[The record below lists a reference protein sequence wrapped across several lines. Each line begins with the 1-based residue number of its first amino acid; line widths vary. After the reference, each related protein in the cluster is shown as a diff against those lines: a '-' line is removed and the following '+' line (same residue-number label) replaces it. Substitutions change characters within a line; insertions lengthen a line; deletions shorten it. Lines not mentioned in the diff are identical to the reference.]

1 MASDEPGI
9 KENKMYKVATL
20 NKISPA
26 GLSLFTDRYEFT
38 DSTDEASAILVRS
51 ADLHDTPLPGCLLAI
66 ARAGAGVN
74 NIPIDKCAEQGV
86 VVFNT
91 PGANANA
98 VKEIVLAGMIMA
110 ARNIP
115 AAIEWE
121 ATLTEDVAKAVE
133 KGKGQFTGEEI
144 MGKTLGVVGLGY
156 IGVLVANAA
165 EALGMKVVGYDPYLS
180 LKAAHDLSPSVKLF
194 DKLPAMFPGCDYI
207 TLHMPSNKE
216 TNEMF
221 DYELLQTM
229 KSTCVLLNFSRDK
242 LVVSDD
248 IKRALAEKK
257 LRYYVTDFPTD
268 AMQGAE
274 GVMLIPHLGA
284 STAESEENCAI
295 MAVEEIM
302 DFIEYGN
309 ILNSVNF
316 PTIQAEKW
324 DKGPRIVVLH
334 KNIPSMLSTQTSSL
348 ASMGINISNMVNKS
362 KGDFSCTLLD
372 CDEDV
377 DEEAVMRAFSVDG
390 IISVRV
396 IPKRK

>member
-1 MASDEPGI
+1 MT
-9 KENKMYKVATL
+9 KYKIAAL
-20 NKISPA
+20 NKISPRGT
-26 GLSLFTDRYEFT
+26 GLLTDNYELT
-38 DSTDEASAILVRS
+38 DDVNGASAILVRS
-51 ADLHDTPLPGCLLAI
+51 ADMLEMDMPEGLIAI

-74 NIPIDKCAEQGV
+74 NIPVDKCAEQGI

-98 VKEIVLAGMIMA
+98 VKELVIAGMIMT

-121 ATLTEDVAKAVE
+121 KTLTEDVAKDVE
-133 KGKGQFTGEEI
+133 KGKAQFAGEEI

-180 LKAAHDLSPSVKLF
+180 LKAAHDLSSTVKLF
-194 DKLPAMFPGCDYI
+194 DKLPAMMPHCDYVTI
-207 TLHMPSNKE
+207 HVPSSKD
-216 TNEMF
+216 TNGMF
-221 DYELLQTM
+221 DYAMISAM

-242 LVVSDD
+242 LVVGED

-268 AMQGAE
+268 DMQGAE

-284 STAESEENCAI
+284 STEESEENCAI
-295 MAVEEIM
+295 LAVEEIM
-302 DFIEYGN
+302 DFVENGN
-309 ILNSVNF
+309 ILNSVNY
-316 PTIQAEKW
+316 PTVQAGKW
-324 DKGPRIVVLH
+324 DEGPRIVVLH
-334 KNIPSMLSTQTSSL
+334 KNIPSMLGTQTGSL
-348 ASMGINISNMVNKS
+348 ASMGVNISNMVNKS
-362 KGDFSCTLLD
+362 KGEYACTLLD

-377 DEEAVMRAFSVDG
+377 DEDAVRKAFAVDG
-390 IISVRV
+390 IISVR
-396 IPKRK
+396 IIR